1 MLLRCGPASQGLT
14 GAKSLRRQAD
24 AKGTECLSAII
35 PVHSYTSL
43 LVKAGIIVYFKV
55 NRLFEYKLH
64 HLLFWAIY
72 HYCWWTIAMG
82 NPVKSAVAIFGS
94 FFFIKY
100 IFYVVA
106 STVCVCLNLYV
117 LMPRYLEKGKIAAYV
132 TWLSACI
139 LTMSALIVPGYYLTA
154 AAMGQSVRQVFQ
166 LRDDPF
172 VQLFFT
178 NAFPAMLAS
187 MTLGMSIKLTNKWIQ
202 TRRRQQLLEKEK
214 LESELK
220 FLKYQFNPHFLF
232 NTINSIFFLIHKN
245 PDKASASL
253 AKFSELLR
261 HQLYECNDMQIDLA
275 KEISYLENF
284 IQLQRL
290 RQNDDV
296 AVSFRMKR
304 RQADNLG
311 IAPFILMTFVE
322 NAFKHV
328 STHADKPNWINIDL
342 QIHRQEL
349 NFSISNSCSPD
360 AVAPNGVHPGSFNG
374 RHTVSSNGS
383 GDLNGTYPGPYPGDP
398 AKPGGIGLSN
408 VRRRL
413 DLLYDGQYRLNIQNN
428 NSSFDVDLQLQLSL
442 KSKIC
447 STVLS

>member
-1 MLLRCGPASQGLT
+1 
-14 GAKSLRRQAD
+14 
-24 AKGTECLSAII
+24 
-35 PVHSYTSL
+35 
-43 LVKAGIIVYFKV
+43 
-55 NRLFEYKLH
+55 
-64 HLLFWAIY
+64 
-72 HYCWWTIAMG
+72 MG
-82 NPVKSAVAIFGS
+82 NPVKAAVAIFGS
-94 FFFIKY
+94 VFFIKY

-106 STVCVCLNLYV
+106 STACVGFNLYV
-117 LMPRYLEKGKIAAYV
+117 LMPRYLEKGKIAVYV
-132 TWLSACI
+132 IWLGACI
-139 LTMSALIVPGYYLTA
+139 PATSALIVPGYYLTA
-154 AAMGQSVRQVFQ
+154 AAMGQNVRQAFQ
-166 LRDDPF
+166 LSQDPF
-172 VQLFFT
+172 VHLFFGNT
-178 NAFPAMLAS
+178 FPAMLAS
-187 MTLGMSIKLTNKWIQ
+187 MTLGMSIKLTNNWIQ

-261 HQLYECNDMQIDLA
+261 HQLYECNDRQIALV

-290 RQNDDV
+290 RQNDNV
-296 AVSFRMKR
+296 EVSCQLKHG
-304 RQADNLG
+304 QTDNLS

-342 QIHRQEL
+342 RIHGQEL
-349 NFSISNSCSPD
+349 SFFISNSCSPVTGLAD
-360 AVAPNGVHPGSFNG
+360 GPQAGGHNGN
-374 RHTVSSNGS
+374 SSAGHAES
-383 GDLNGTYPGPYPGDP
+383 
-398 AKPGGIGLSN
+398 GGIGLVN

-413 DLLYDGQYRLNIQNN
+413 DLLYAGQYTLDVQNN
-428 NSSFDVDLQLQLSL
+428 DSSFDIDLQLSL